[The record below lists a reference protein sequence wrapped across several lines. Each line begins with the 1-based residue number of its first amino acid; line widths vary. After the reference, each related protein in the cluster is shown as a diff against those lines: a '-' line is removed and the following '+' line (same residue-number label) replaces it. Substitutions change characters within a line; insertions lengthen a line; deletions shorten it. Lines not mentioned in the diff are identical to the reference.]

1 MLTALGKGVKQEP
14 SILEPLFLAAL
25 AAAFVA
31 SLTTWAGAW
40 ITTLAMGGTLDGGIA
55 QGLPALIGYF
65 RNPGDPAAAWGDPDV
80 AAPWLLYPVTAIIAI
95 ATIMVLFRIGNAL
108 WTRRS
113 GFERRDRLG
122 TSPEAA
128 LATKADLA
136 PIRAKFPLHG
146 RFLLGVFGAMPLATE
161 WRAKPGIRLT
171 RKARRRQNDRGAV
184 ALVAPSRQGKS
195 VLLVAGMLEWD
206 GPLVVSSVKDDLIR
220 PTLPHRRRQGQ
231 CAVFD
236 PTAFITNAYRQRG
249 DDDQVPGWDERLLV
263 SWSPL
268 SGITTFDDALA
279 SSKAVIDAAP
289 DGGLSDNFWMEQV
302 EMLLAA
308 LFWVAANGAGL
319 GMKDV
324 VTWVMSK
331 DHPSDQGGDGGDGL
345 VVTQMHHISI
355 WTKDKKAPKLD
366 YLAQCREVLEGIW
379 TDDEKTMSS
388 VYATART
395 VIKPWLGEN
404 TIAASEGPSIDLE
417 WLVSGNNTLYLSAPP
432 QDQKRLGPVFGG
444 CINDLLE
451 QAFHYTAVHGPI
463 NPPLLIVL
471 DEAGNMPLA
480 RLPEFVSTVAGLGI
494 QLVTAWQSLAQIKA
508 AYKDSADTVLTNH
521 LTKMFFG
528 AQSDSDALEYVARLV
543 GDEEVATASTTT
555 DTFAMRSGSVQDASQ
570 RVALTPANVL
580 RQMEKF
586 TALLIHGALPPAH
599 VRIVTYFDTRR
610 YAPMLEWS
618 EGVSDIGLPQLGG
631 GPDETPTVPDLPR
644 PGLADALPHLT
655 NTGEENPDAQNNDG
669 GQEVPSA
676 HFPNFTPVRP
686 KPSDGFAPEPAE
698 TTTTDEPKR
707 QRQSLAAHLY
717 TNERS
722 Q

>member
-1 MLTALGKGVKQEP
+1 MKQEP

-40 ITTLAMGGTLDGGIA
+40 ITTLATGGTLDAGIVE
-55 QGLPALIGYF
+55 GLPALIGYF

-80 AAPWLLYPVTAIIAI
+80 ASPWLLYPVTTIIAI
-95 ATIMVLFRIGNAL
+95 ATIVVLFRIGNAL

-122 TSPEAA
+122 SSPEAA
-128 LATKADLA
+128 LATKSDLA

-146 RFLLGVFGAMPLATE
+146 RFLLGVFGTMPLATE
-161 WRAKPGIRLT
+161 WRAKPGIRLS
-171 RKARRRQNDRGAV
+171 RKALRRQNDRGAV

-195 VLLVAGMLEWD
+195 VLLIAGMLEWD
-206 GPLVVSSVKDDLIR
+206 GPLVVSSVKDDLIA

-236 PTAFITNAYRQRG
+236 PTAFITNAYRQRSK
-249 DDDQVPGWDERLLV
+249 DNQVPGWDERLLV

-268 SGITTFDDALA
+268 AGITTFDDALA
-279 SSKAVIDAAP
+279 SAKAVIDAAP
-289 DGGLSDNFWMEQV
+289 SDGLGDDFWMKQV
-302 EMLLAA
+302 EMLLAS
-308 LFWVAANGAGL
+308 LFWIAANSTGL
-319 GMKDV
+319 GMKEI
-324 VTWVMSK
+324 VTWVMTK
-331 DHPSDQGGDGGDGL
+331 DHPTGQGTNKDDGL
-345 VVTQMHHISI
+345 VVTQMHYISL
-355 WTKDKKAPKLD
+355 WTNHSDAAKLR
-366 YLAQCREVLEGIW
+366 YLKQCQEVLEGIW

-395 VIKPWLGEN
+395 VITPWLGEN
-404 TIAASEGPSIDLE
+404 TIAASQGPSVDLE

-432 QDQKRLGPVFGG
+432 QDQRRLSPVFGG

-451 QAFHYTAVHGPI
+451 QAFNYTAIHGPI
-463 NPPLLIVL
+463 DPPLLIVL

-528 AQSDSDALEYVARLV
+528 AQSDSDALEYVSRLV

-555 DTFAMRSGSVQDASQ
+555 DTYAMRSGSVQDASQ
-570 RVALTPANVL
+570 RVPLTPANVL

-599 VRIVTYFDTRR
+599 VRIVTYFDTKR
-610 YAPMLEWS
+610 YAPMLQWY
-618 EGVSDIGLPQLGG
+618 EGRSDIGLPRIKPPDHDATEREDPARSALPLEDAISHVTNATQEDDPNNGG
-631 GPDETPTVPDLPR
+631 GPDPQSVGRSMFKP
-644 PGLADALPHLT
+644 
-655 NTGEENPDAQNNDG
+655 NPEQ
-669 GQEVPSA
+669 P
-676 HFPNFTPVRP
+676 P
-686 KPSDGFAPEPAE
+686 DGFAPKPAKPDPSE
-698 TTTTDEPKR
+698 QPVR

-717 TNERS
+717 HNS
-722 Q
+722 GDM